1 MTLGP
6 VLIVKAPG
14 CKTPLML
21 RTTASGNT
29 FGATL
34 WTDFK
39 CDAPMMPDD
48 PWLKKHPVENVLFWS
63 DDYEL
68 IESIEFEEL
77 MERRHLEMMNLGS
90 WENHHLPKED
100 EIPYAEN
107 PDEADYFFALKSGMA
122 DSKDKLCELRMKLWW
137 AGNDAIRQGE
147 VDALS
152 KEHLEN
158 LGSII
163 ALFDEDTPPHR
174 LLRAEAFREQGLFK
188 EALALLDIGGFDRR
202 QAHATFIAS
211 LCFAKDRR
219 VAEIPGDH

>member
-1 MTLGP
+1 
-6 VLIVKAPG
+6 
-14 CKTPLML
+14 ML
-21 RTTASGNT
+21 DTIASGNT
-29 FGATL
+29 FGATF

-39 CDAPMMPDD
+39 CNAPMMPAD

-68 IESIEFEEL
+68 IESIDPFEL
-77 MERRHLEMMNLGS
+77 MERQHSEMMNRGS
-90 WENHHLPKED
+90 WENRHLPKAI
-100 EIPYAEN
+100 EIPYAEY

-122 DSKDKLCELRMKLWW
+122 DSKDKLCEIRMNLWW
-137 AGNDAIRQGE
+137 AGNDAIRKGE
-147 VDALS
+147 VDDLS

-158 LGSII
+158 LVSII

-174 LLRAEAFREQGLFK
+174 LIRAEAFREQGLFK
-188 EALALLDIGGFDRR
+188 EALVLLNIGGFDHQ

-219 VAEIPGDH
+219 VAKIPGDY

>member
-1 MTLGP
+1 MTPGP
-6 VLIVKAPG
+6 VLIVKVPG

-21 RTTASGNT
+21 DTIASGNT
-29 FGATL
+29 FGATF

-68 IESIEFEEL
+68 IESIEFEEF
-77 MERRHLEMMNLGS
+77 MERRELRRNS
-90 WENHHLPKED
+90 DVWENRHLPKAIK
-100 EIPYAEN
+100 IPSAEY

-137 AGNDAIRQGE
+137 AGNDAIRKGE

-158 LGSII
+158 LVSII

-174 LLRAEAFREQGLFK
+174 LIRAEAFREQGLFK
-188 EALALLDIGGFDRR
+188 EALALLDIGGFDHR

-219 VAEIPGDH
+219 VAKIPGDH